1 MRHADAAKLD
11 HERLFNCAQAML
23 GAYAEELGLDRA
35 QALKVA
41 TGFGGGMGRMGG
53 TCGVITGAYMV
64 LGLKHGMTDPADQE
78 SKTRTYAAVQA
89 FAHEFTA
96 RWGALDCRALLG
108 VDISTP
114 EGFAAARDQGLFG
127 SRCARFLET
136 AAELLDAELARP

>member
-64 LGLKHGMTDPADQE
+64 LTDIQ
-78 SKTRTYAAVQA
+78 RVGV
-89 FAHEFTA
+89 F
-96 RWGALDCRALLG
+96 RGALAIGAVVLG
-108 VDISTP
+108 L
-114 EGFAAARDQGLFG
+114 AAFIFG
-127 SRCARFLET
+127 SITIINFG
-136 AAELLDAELARP
+136 LAM